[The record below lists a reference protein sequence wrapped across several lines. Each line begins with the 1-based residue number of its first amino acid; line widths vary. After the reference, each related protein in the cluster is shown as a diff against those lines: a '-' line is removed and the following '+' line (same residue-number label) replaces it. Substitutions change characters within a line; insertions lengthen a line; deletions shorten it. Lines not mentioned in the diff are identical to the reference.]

1 MARQGDWVIG
11 EARLTRATQ
20 DVAFAESVLRARG
33 VDIVRASGIFKLMA
47 RRDG

>member
-1 MARQGDWVIG
+1 
-11 EARLTRATQ
+11 
-20 DVAFAESVLRARG
+20 VLRARG